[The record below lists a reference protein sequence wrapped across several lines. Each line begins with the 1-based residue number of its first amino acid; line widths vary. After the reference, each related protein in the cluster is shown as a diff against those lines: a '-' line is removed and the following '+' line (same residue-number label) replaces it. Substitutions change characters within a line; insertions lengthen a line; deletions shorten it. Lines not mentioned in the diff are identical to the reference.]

1 MSSFKNDVTKAV
13 YTVKDEVGGAMTSV
27 KDGVGKTVTTVTDE
41 VGKAVDSVR
50 LWTWRQWIR
59 PLFVILYSL
68 FVCIAFPILIWDMYY
83 HEAYLQAFS
92 WLTTGLCAL
101 IAIGVS
107 GYGILSHIVYFTRP
121 NQQRYIIR
129 ILLMVPI
136 YSIDSSIALRV
147 PPAAIFLDSIRACY
161 QAFVVYCFLF
171 YLLHYLSE
179 HYDLDVHL
187 ASKPQMKS
195 PKPFC
200 CFKPGPNSKLVYRC
214 RNGVLNFV
222 IIGPLTTVTAILF
235 YYLGDGYETGN
246 FTTTGAWFWLTLI
259 SAISQINFCIGIEMA
274 IVSVV
279 HLYAYSH
286 KPYKDAGE
294 PLTFRLSCRRIC
306 DYSDMKDDI
315 RVHSGRFIQSIK
327 KRSKGK
333 DKEDKEETYQDGDT
347 AMKVISMKDS
357 TDEEMETSSGSEGP
371 DDPGQATGYSNDE
384 SAMNKMEE
392 PSKILV

>member
-129 ILLMVPI
+129 
-136 YSIDSSIALRV
+136 SGSCS
-147 PPAAIFLDSIRACY
+147 
-161 QAFVVYCFLF
+161 FLF
-171 YLLHYLSE
+171 
-179 HYDLDVHL
+179 
-187 ASKPQMKS
+187 K
-195 PKPFC
+195 
-200 CFKPGPNSKLVYRC
+200 
-214 RNGVLNFV
+214 
-222 IIGPLTTVTAILF
+222 
-235 YYLGDGYETGN
+235 
-246 FTTTGAWFWLTLI
+246 
-259 SAISQINFCIGIEMA
+259 
-274 IVSVV
+274 
-279 HLYAYSH
+279 
-286 KPYKDAGE
+286 
-294 PLTFRLSCRRIC
+294 TF
-306 DYSDMKDDI
+306 
-315 RVHSGRFIQSIK
+315 
-327 KRSKGK
+327 
-333 DKEDKEETYQDGDT
+333 
-347 AMKVISMKDS
+347 
-357 TDEEMETSSGSEGP
+357 
-371 DDPGQATGYSNDE
+371 
-384 SAMNKMEE
+384 
-392 PSKILV
+392 